1 MERVRKISN
10 SLMRYVSGSTVA
22 TLVAWPTNPL
32 QHRPVVGD
40 RDRDRH
46 KEAERERE
54 RRLVQDWKEM
64 NTRQGAH
71 LGRSTSN
78 PTRQK
83 APLTRITSHS
93 NTSKQPTAPA
103 RPIIRHPEPV
113 TEQSNR
119 GWPSREDVARYQEER
134 RKNGYGPLRNPDDF
148 QGVPAGPNAK
158 AALRRSVSMSQLPSY
173 VPFLARKPKMLTDED
188 LARAR
193 AEAEER
199 EERHKNYRKELDARC
214 RSRDKRPPEWDDFD
228 QYPSPTEQDMERMD
242 RLKGM
247 LPSFGK
253 KPEEK
258 GVVRTKGGATIS
270 PPLQQEPLQPDAVQD
285 SYTKP
290 RPVPPTPTTQP
301 FRDPR
306 GPSQTAKA
314 GSRGLRRS
322 SSELRLQDLLQEQQ
336 RLARE
341 NNDAQ
346 RTADWKREHGR
357 RPSHDTTK
365 PTVPLK
371 LHKKSSS
378 SDLYVSSPAV
388 LSTPRH
394 SAESDRRAD
403 GRDQRKRDPST
414 TSSRR
419 HRGPPPSQSAQYSE
433 PYLTAPLGGH
443 GAKSI
448 AKKKSAK
455 NLPDTVEIYAPGS
468 PEPVQNEIARAWAQ
482 PVESSPG
489 SLYSVGSQPRPGP
502 MPLSP
507 PRMQRQLS
515 DESSGSSRSRSRH
528 HGSST
533 RSSPAYQPVPVPG
546 TASRTP
552 NRQNTAPLPATHGL
566 ASSPLTSAFVSALKS
581 PSRKP
586 SSSSIAQRREKSVDR
601 IVIFPTDP
609 YGAPLTKDLPD
620 TPSLYTPTNYGPPS
634 PTTKPQLIPPV
645 PSLPANIRI
654 GTNAT
659 LDAPLSTLRLSPRM
673 KIKELGGQHTVEVS
687 KPRGSVVAVSGFM
700 AEIVSSRHTAQAA
713 SPPHGSKRHEHRE
726 RSEKDKSRHREER
739 SHREGR
745 SHREERTE
753 RGRHERREEKSVDGR
768 RHVRQI
774 YAPPPEQVKRVYIPP
789 AHTSPLPKR
798 QIYAPVNP
806 IDRTKAEPS
815 TVYGSRS
822 APATVPA
829 VTLKSKRSDYG
840 SLYSGYSRHY

>member
-10 SLMRYVSGSTVA
+10 SLMRYVPSSTVA
-22 TLVAWPTNPL
+22 THVAWPTNRL
-32 QHRPVVGD
+32 QHRPVMGD

-54 RRLVQDWKEM
+54 RQLVQDWKEM

-71 LGRSTSN
+71 LARSTSN
-78 PTRQK
+78 PTRSK
-83 APLTRITSHS
+83 APLFRVTSNA
-93 NTSKQPTAPA
+93 NTTKQPTAPP
-103 RPIIRHPEPV
+103 RPVIRHPEPV
-113 TEQSNR
+113 TEQSNG
-119 GWPSREDVARYQEER
+119 GWPSREDLARFQEER
-134 RKNGYGPLRNPDDF
+134 RKHGYGPLRNPNDF

-158 AALRRSVSMSQLPSY
+158 AELRRSSSMSQLPSY

-193 AEAEER
+193 AEAAER
-199 EERHKNYRKELDARC
+199 EERYKNYQKELDAKC
-214 RSRDKRPPEWDDFD
+214 RWRDKRPPEWDNFD
-228 QYPSPTEQDMERMD
+228 KYPDPTDQDVERME

-247 LPSFGK
+247 LPGFGK
-253 KPEEK
+253 KAEEK

-270 PPLQQEPLQPDAVQD
+270 PPLQQEPLQPDTRED

-290 RPVPPTPTTQP
+290 RAVPPAPTKQS

-346 RTADWKREHGR
+346 RTAEWRREHGR
-357 RPSHDTTK
+357 RPSHDVTK

-378 SDLYVSSPAV
+378 SDLYMSSPAV
-388 LSTPRH
+388 LSTPRR
-394 SAESDRRAD
+394 SAESDRRPD

-414 TSSRR
+414 TGSHR
-419 HRGPPPSQSAQYSE
+419 HRGPPPSHSAQYSE
-433 PYLTAPLGGH
+433 PYFTAPLGGH
-443 GAKSI
+443 GAKSL
-448 AKKKSAK
+448 AKKKSSK
-455 NLPDTVEIYAPGS
+455 HLPDTVGIYVPGS
-468 PEPVQNEIARAWAQ
+468 PEPMNEIARLWAQ
-482 PVESSPG
+482 PVKSPPG
-489 SLYSVGSQPRPGP
+489 SLHSVGSPPRPSP

-533 RSSPAYQPVPVPG
+533 KSSPAYQPVPVPG
-546 TASRTP
+546 ASSRTP
-552 NRQNTAPLPATHGL
+552 NRQNTAPLPATQGL
-566 ASSPLTSAFVSALKS
+566 ASSPPTNTFVSPFKI
-581 PSRKP
+581 PSRKA
-586 SSSSIAQRREKSVDR
+586 SSTSIAQRREKSVDR

-645 PSLPANIRI
+645 PSLPANMRV
-654 GTNAT
+654 GTQAA
-659 LDAPLSTLRLSPRM
+659 LDAPLSTLRLSPGM

-700 AEIVSSRHTAQAA
+700 AEIVSGSHSAQAS
-713 SPPHGSKRHEHRE
+713 SPPHSSKRHEHRE
-726 RSEKDKSRHREER
+726 RSDKDKSRHREER
-739 SHREGR
+739 SHRDER
-745 SHREERTE
+745 SE

-774 YAPPPEQVKRVYIPP
+774 YAPPAPAPEQVRRVYVPP
-789 AHTSPLPKR
+789 AHTSPPPKR
-798 QIYAPVNP
+798 QIYAPANA
-806 IDRTKAEPS
+806 IDRTRAEPS
-815 TVYGSRS
+815 IAYGSRS
-822 APATVPA
+822 PPASVPA
-829 VTLKSKRSDYG
+829 ASLKNKRSDYG
-840 SLYSGYSRHY
+840 NLYSGYSRHH